1 MEIIEK
7 NPNKVKVEIET
18 SEYKKNFDSK
28 MIQENEIDIEEDNIL
43 SEYNPVEALAAE
55 TEKPK

>member
-28 MIQENEIDIEEDNIL
+28 MI
-43 SEYNPVEALAAE
+43 
-55 TEKPK
+55 